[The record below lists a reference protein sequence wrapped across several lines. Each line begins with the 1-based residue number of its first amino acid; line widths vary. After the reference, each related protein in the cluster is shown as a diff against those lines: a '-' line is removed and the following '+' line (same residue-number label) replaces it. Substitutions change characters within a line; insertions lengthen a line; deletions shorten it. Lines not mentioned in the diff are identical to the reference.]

1 MPATSEEIREG
12 LSTLFENFW
21 IIRET
26 DKDAYHQ
33 LLRIENDLKRVI
45 QRNFGL
51 RLIVHAKFIK
61 LEKIPFESQDWMG
74 ITTFNEPMDY
84 ALFACAMAYTEDKSE
99 GEAFLINELVDELDL
114 FYPERDL
121 LDWTNFNHRKS
132 LVRVLNVMT
141 DMQLIDTIEGKTDD
155 FATSESIEVL
165 YKVSPYSKY
174 FMRSYPE
181 DITQFQ
187 DWRELMQMERERA
200 DEETSTVAFRRLM
213 MEPAILR
220 TEENDRL
227 FYYLRN
233 QQQYITAFFEKNT
246 PYTFELT
253 KDVAMLT
260 LEERLKQQ
268 TYFPMLKSADESL
281 LQLAELVR
289 GSEYAADAYGCIH
302 LSKNQWLALIGQHA
316 TQNRKGWSK
325 EYRESADKKLARL
338 MLENG
343 SKWRFFTE
351 DGDGNVT
358 ILPTFA
364 RNTGKYPQD
373 FLHKLLEQ
381 DDLPEEEFDGDE
393 GDSSEQNE

>member
-1 MPATSEEIREG
+1 
-12 LSTLFENFW
+12 
-21 IIRET
+21 
-26 DKDAYHQ
+26 
-33 LLRIENDLKRVI
+33 
-45 QRNFGL
+45 
-51 RLIVHAKFIK
+51 
-61 LEKIPFESQDWMG
+61 MG
-74 ITTFNEPMDY
+74 IMTFNEPMDY

-187 DWRELMQMERERA
+187 DWRDLVQMERERA

-233 QQQYITAFFEKNT
+233 QQQYISSFFEKNT

-281 LQLAELVR
+281 LQLAEMIR
-289 GSEYAADAYGCIH
+289 ESDYAPDAYGCIH

>member
-1 MPATSEEIREG
+1 MPASSEDIREG
-12 LSTLFENFW
+12 LSILFENFW

-26 DKDAYHQ
+26 DKDVYHQ
-33 LLRIENDLKRVI
+33 LLRIENDLKRVT
-45 QRNFGL
+45 QRIFGL

-233 QQQYITAFFEKNT
+233 QQQYISSFFEKNT
-246 PYTFELT
+246 PYTF
-253 KDVAMLT
+253 
-260 LEERLKQQ
+260 
-268 TYFPMLKSADESL
+268 
-281 LQLAELVR
+281 
-289 GSEYAADAYGCIH
+289 
-302 LSKNQWLALIGQHA
+302 
-316 TQNRKGWSK
+316 
-325 EYRESADKKLARL
+325 
-338 MLENG
+338 
-343 SKWRFFTE
+343 
-351 DGDGNVT
+351 
-358 ILPTFA
+358 
-364 RNTGKYPQD
+364 
-373 FLHKLLEQ
+373 
-381 DDLPEEEFDGDE
+381 
-393 GDSSEQNE
+393 

>member
-1 MPATSEEIREG
+1 MLASNEEIREG
-12 LSTLFENFW
+12 LSILFENFW

-26 DKDAYHQ
+26 DKDVYHQ
-33 LLRIENDLKRVI
+33 LLRIENDLKRVT
-45 QRNFGL
+45 QRIFGL

-165 YKVSPYSKY
+165 YKVSPCSKY

-220 TEENDRL
+220 TKENDRL

-233 QQQYITAFFEKNT
+233 QQQYISSFFEKNT

-281 LQLAELVR
+281 LQLAEMIR
-289 GSEYAADAYGCIH
+289 ESDYAPDAYGCIH

-325 EYRESADKKLARL
+325 EYRESVDKKLARL
-338 MLENG
+338 ILENG
-343 SKWRFFTE
+343 IKWRFFAE
-351 DGDGNVT
+351 DGDRNVT

-373 FLHKLLEQ
+373 FLQKLLEE
-381 DDLPEEEFDGDE
+381 DDMPEEKFDGDE

>member
-1 MPATSEEIREG
+1 MPASSEEIREG
-12 LSTLFENFW
+12 LSILFENFW

-26 DKDAYHQ
+26 DKEAYHQ

-74 ITTFNEPMDY
+74 ITAFMSDGY

-99 GEAFLINELVDELDL
+99 GEAFLINELVEELNL
-114 FYPERDL
+114 FYPEQEI

-141 DMQLIDTIEGKTDD
+141 DMQLIDTIEGKIDD
-155 FATSESIEVL
+155 FATSESNEVL
-165 YKVSPYSKY
+165 YKVSLYSKY

-187 DWRELMQMERERA
+187 DWRELVQMERERV
-200 DEETSTVAFRRLM
+200 DDETSTVAFRRLM

-233 QQQYITAFFEKNT
+233 QQQYISAFFEKNT

-281 LQLAELVR
+281 LQLAEMIR
-289 GSEYAADAYGCIH
+289 ESDYAPDVYGGIH

-325 EYRESADKKLARL
+325 EYRESVDNKLARL
-338 MLENG
+338 ILENG
-343 SKWRFFTE
+343 TKWHFFAE

-373 FLHKLLEQ
+373 FLQKLLEE
-381 DDLPEEEFDGDE
+381 DDMPEEEFDGDE